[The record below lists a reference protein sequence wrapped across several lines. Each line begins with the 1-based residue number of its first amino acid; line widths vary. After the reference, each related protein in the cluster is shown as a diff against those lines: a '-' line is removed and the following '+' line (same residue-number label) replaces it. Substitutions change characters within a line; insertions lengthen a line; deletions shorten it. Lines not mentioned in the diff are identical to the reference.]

1 MSATLSRGQ
10 KVKVRYKDAVGM
22 TLLWSGTIK
31 EQVGDDWRVDV
42 GGVAIVFNPADIE
55 VINEE
60 AKADAGPLTN

>member
-1 MSATLSRGQ
+1 
-10 KVKVRYKDAVGM
+10 M

-60 AKADAGPLTN
+60 TTPRPVAPPG